1 MRLLTQFMQK
11 GMAIPSWKRQ
21 IKQLRNQLS
30 NFVVLSKMKLSK
42 SSLFWSN
49 VNMSMIAIS
58 GQNKKLRKDNAK
70 IYDKHR
76 ALAIKNYR

>member
-1 MRLLTQFMQK
+1 MQPAFK
-11 GMAIPSWKRQ
+11 FCGTT
-21 IKQLRNQLS
+21 
-30 NFVVLSKMKLSK
+30 KMKLSK

-58 GQNKKLRKDNAK
+58 GQNKKLHKDNVK

-76 ALAIKNYR
+76 ALAIKNYCLIYNCKKPGYQ